1 MYREAQGWILKHLE
15 TFRNILNKQLE
26 NSTPAKAKALP
37 GCGDLQG
44 RGSTAQATT
53 STERYR
59 EIPRDTRRYLRDS
72 ERYRE
77 IPRDTE
83 RYQEIPRDTERYRE
97 IPGDTESSEI

>member
-1 MYREAQGWILKHLE
+1 MDLE

-44 RGSTAQATT
+44 RDPQLKPRPAPRDTERYREIPGDTERFREIPRD
-53 STERYR
+53 TERYR
-59 EIPRDTRRYLRDS
+59 EIPRDTRRYR
-72 ERYRE
+72 
-77 IPRDTE
+77 
-83 RYQEIPRDTERYRE
+83 EIPRDTERYRE

>member
-1 MYREAQGWILKHLE
+1 VDLE

-44 RGSTAQATT
+44 RDPQLKPRPAPRDTERYREIPRDNRRYREIPRD
-53 STERYR
+53 TERYR
-59 EIPRDTRRYLRDS
+59 EIPRDTRRYR
-72 ERYRE
+72 
-77 IPRDTE
+77 
-83 RYQEIPRDTERYRE
+83 EIPRDTERYRE